1 MPQRKF
7 RLRMYVSFEENAMI
21 LHTLYRILIKE
32 IQTIKSLKLN
42 YDEEVDDNASGS
54 MSTAKTVTTE
64 KLFDTSKRD
73 PLTGS
78 LLPSEK
84 AKLMAL
90 IERWEEPDRHSAKLV
105 SIVSIYMIV
114 WTSFMN

>member
-7 RLRMYVSFEENAMI
+7 RLQMQETYEYIAITLRC
-21 LHTLYRILIKE
+21 LYRTLIKE
-32 IQTIKSLKLN
+32 IQIIKSLKLN
-42 YDEEVDDNASGS
+42 YDEGVDDNASGS
-54 MSTAKTVTTE
+54 FSTAKTVTTE

-105 SIVSIYMIV
+105 SVLP
-114 WTSFMN
+114 